1 MPLNLQNFETRG
13 NVSTLNQWADQIEQ
27 SIRQFKGNIGQAN
40 FQINSLQTQINNLP
54 PPVTTSGNALQLTD
68 NFCFGTGAQVGE
80 LHWGLTGTGS
90 VSLTATETGAFPF
103 LGTFN
108 LPNNTSASDFLS
120 VVYPPQ
126 LQGGICTDALWPL
139 FDYPSWTYTTRFS
152 IKRYPDSYSS
162 SPFPL
167 AQTSLYIG
175 FMGPSGTSNTVMR
188 RPALGAWLRFDT
200 DTTAPSI
207 GDTTF
212 WFETV
217 ANDVSAG
224 SVSNTQGNT
233 FNTLIVPTEFTW
245 YTLTL
250 SCTAAGSV
258 QFNLVGTDGSS
269 ASTTLSVPIYQT
281 DSGGFGSVTLH
292 GTVVDV
298 SYGGI
303 LHPFGIGSKVTFSG
317 QSNIGGTYPL
327 IFAGTNKSDTYVID
341 PAVIPGSGI
350 AVVGSGYPAAI
361 PFYNFGNDTQAT
373 PTQDQQLA
381 IDFFSFVWNPPT

>member
-1 MPLNLQNFETRG
+1 
-13 NVSTLNQWADQIEQ
+13 
-27 SIRQFKGNIGQAN
+27 
-40 FQINSLQTQINNLP
+40 
-54 PPVTTSGNALQLTD
+54 
-68 NFCFGTGAQVGE
+68 
-80 LHWGLTGTGS
+80 
-90 VSLTATETGAFPF
+90 
-103 LGTFN
+103 
-108 LPNNTSASDFLS
+108 
-120 VVYPPQ
+120 
-126 LQGGICTDALWPL
+126 
-139 FDYPSWTYTTRFS
+139 
-152 IKRYPDSYSS
+152 
-162 SPFPL
+162 
-167 AQTSLYIG
+167 
-175 FMGPSGTSNTVMR
+175 MGPSGTSNIVMR

-281 DSGGFGSVTLH
+281 DSGGFGSVTSH

-317 QSNIGGTYPL
+317 QSNIVGTFPL
-327 IFAGTNKSDTYVID
+327 IFAGTSKSDTYVID
-341 PAVIPGSGI
+341 PAAIPGSGI

-361 PFYNFGNDTQAT
+361 PFYNFGNDTQAA

-381 IDFFSFVWNPPT
+381 IDFFSFVWNPPS